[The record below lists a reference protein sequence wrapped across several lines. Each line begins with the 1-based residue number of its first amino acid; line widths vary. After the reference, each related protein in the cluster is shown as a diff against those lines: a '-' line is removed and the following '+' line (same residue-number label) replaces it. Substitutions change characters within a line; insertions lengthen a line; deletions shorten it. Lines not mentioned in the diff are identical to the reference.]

1 MGMGDAVTARTR
13 GTRAAVG
20 AVVAVAVVVALVTA
34 GSGPAGAS
42 GPTASATQAK
52 HRLPSFYTIP
62 SQLPSKVPGT
72 LIKSEQIA
80 ADGIDGRVYRVMYV
94 SESVYGKPT
103 VVTGVVMVPDKA
115 APPGGYP
122 VVSWGHW
129 TNGMAEQC
137 APSLQPSQAVPLQNQ
152 LLAKGW
158 EVTASDY
165 QGEGTPGLLPYL
177 VGVVAARNTI
187 DIVRAAGHL
196 RAAHASK
203 RYVVWGHSEG
213 GQTAMFA
220 LAIGDSY
227 APDLHLEGVVA
238 GAPPSQFQAIY
249 TFLKT
254 SPFRYYLFMAGA
266 GFNVAYGNKA
276 APLGQ
281 VLTAKGLS
289 LLPILSKGCADY
301 VQKETD
307 GYPLAA
313 IVKANPFSVPAWKK
327 LLIANDPGQIITASH
342 APLLIIQGGA
352 DRQIPQVTTQLLE
365 FHECSIGQDAERW
378 EYPHLGHVSV
388 IPVSMSDMIHW
399 MADRFAGRSNP
410 DRYKP
415 VGEAGIEVST
425 CAR

>member
-1 MGMGDAVTARTR
+1 MGDAVTVRTR

-20 AVVAVAVVVALVTA
+20 AVVAVAVIVAAVTA
-34 GSGPAGAS
+34 GTGSAGAS
-42 GPTASATQAK
+42 SPNASANLS
-52 HRLPSFYTIP
+52 RRGLPSFYTIP
-62 SQLPSKVPGT
+62 SKLPSKVPGT

-103 VVTGVVMVPDKA
+103 VVTGLVMVPDKA

-137 APSLQPSQAVPLQNQ
+137 APSLQPGQAVPQQNQ

-220 LAIGDSY
+220 LAIGGSY

-249 TFLKT
+249 AFLKT

-266 GFNVAYGNKA
+266 GFNVAYGKKA

-289 LLPILSKGCADY
+289 LLPILSQGCADY

-327 LLIANDPGQIITASH
+327 LLIANDPGRITTASH

-365 FHECSIGQDAERW
+365 SHECSIGQDAERW

-388 IPVSMSDMIHW
+388 IPVSMSDMVHW

-410 DRYKP
+410 DPYKP
-415 VGEAGIEVST
+415 VGEAGVEVSR